1 MDAPGIECLI
11 TRLLIGVEMT
21 ELRILRRMAFCLPVL
36 GALLAGAPVHAT
48 ADVASPAVPV
58 VGSPALASGGGELKV
73 FNRKVFEFRS
83 TFLGVPPDQRAA
95 RAQTNIE
102 ALFAQDGDLLVA
114 VQEIDQGELITIDG
128 KLAFVITPGDVD
140 PLQQVSIG
148 ELATAAG
155 KRLEAVIA
163 ENREGRNF
171 DAIVRALV
179 ASGIATVTLFA
190 LLWISARAHVWAQ
203 KIIIQA
209 MAAKV
214 ESLKVAGA
222 PILDGQ
228 PLYTLM
234 RRLVALFFWLLV
246 VLFIYEW
253 LSFVLSRF
261 PYTRPWGENLDGY
274 LFGVFL
280 NIAQAVVAAV
290 PGLGVALAIFLVAR
304 FCNGLLSGFF
314 ERLAKSDAPVP
325 WLDKETMPTTRKL
338 VAIAVWLFALAMAY
352 PYLPGAQ
359 TEAFKGL
366 SVLVGLMVSLGA
378 SSIIGQGAAGL
389 ILTYSRTIRVGEYV
403 RIGDHEGTVTEMGMF
418 TSRIRTGLGEE
429 LTLPNSMIAG
439 TVTKNYSRAVHGRG
453 YIVDTVVTIGY
464 DTPWRQVEAMLLE
477 AAKRTNGILE
487 TPTPRVFQ
495 TGLADYYPVYRL
507 VCQAIPAQPRPRA
520 EVLNMLHAN
529 IQDVFNEYGV
539 QIMSPNYRGDPD
551 NEKVVPPERWY
562 LAPAKKPDA

>member
-1 MDAPGIECLI
+1 MDATGFE
-11 TRLLIGVEMT
+11 RLMSRFLIGVEMIL
-21 ELRILRRMAFCLPVL
+21 LRVLRRLAVCLPLL
-36 GALLAGAPVHAT
+36 GALVSGTPSLAL
-48 ADVASPAVPV
+48 ADVAAPAVAV
-58 VGSPALASGGGELKV
+58 VGGSTLAGSGGDLKV
-73 FNRKVFEFRS
+73 FNRKIFEFRS
-83 TFLGVPPDQRAA
+83 VFLGVPPEQRAV

-102 ALFAQDGDLLVA
+102 ALLAQNGDFLV
-114 VQEIDQGELITIDG
+114 VVEKIDQGELITIDG
-128 KLAFVITPGDVD
+128 KLAFVVTPGDVD
-140 PLQQVSIG
+140 PLQQADISEV
-148 ELATAAG
+148 AANAG
-155 KRLEAVIA
+155 RRLEKLIA
-163 ENREGRNF
+163 ETREGRSF
-171 DAIVRALV
+171 DAIVRSLV
-179 ASGIATVTLFA
+179 ACGLATVVLCLLFWSF
-190 LLWISARAHVWAQ
+190 LRARVWVQ
-203 KIIIQA
+203 KYIVQA

-214 ESLKVAGA
+214 ESLTVAGA
-222 PILDGQ
+222 TILDGQ

-234 RRLVALFFWLLV
+234 HRVVGLFFWLLI
-246 VLFIYEW
+246 VLSAYEW

-274 LFGVFL
+274 LFGVFVS
-280 NIAQAVVAAV
+280 IAQAIVAAV

-304 FCNGLLSGFF
+304 FCNGLLGGFF

-439 TVTKNYSRAVHGRG
+439 TVTKNYSRAVQGRG

-477 AAKRTNGILE
+477 AAKRTNGILD

-507 VCQAIPAQPRPRA
+507 VGQAIPAQPRPRA

-539 QIMSPNYRGDPD
+539 QIMSPNYRGDP
-551 NEKVVPPERWY
+551 EQAKVVPPDQWY
-562 LAPAKKPDA
+562 LAPAEKPDA

>member
-1 MDAPGIECLI
+1 MI
-11 TRLLIGVEMT
+11 LLRV
-21 ELRILRRMAFCLPVL
+21 LRRLTVCLPLL
-36 GALLAGAPVHAT
+36 GALVSGAPLLAL
-48 ADVASPAVPV
+48 AEGAAPAVAV
-58 VGSPALASGGGELKV
+58 VGSSTLASSGADLKV
-73 FNRKVFEFRS
+73 FNRKIFEFRS
-83 TFLGVPPDQRAA
+83 AFLGVPPNQRAE

-102 ALFAQDGDLLVA
+102 ALLAENGDLLVS
-114 VQEIDQGELITIDG
+114 VQKIDQGELITIDG
-128 KLAFVITPGDVD
+128 KLVFVVTPGDVD
-140 PLQQVSIG
+140 PLQQADIG
-148 ELATAAG
+148 EVAAMAG
-155 KRLEAVIA
+155 KRLEKVIA
-163 ENREGRNF
+163 ETREGRSF
-171 DAIVRALV
+171 DAIVRSLL
-179 ASGIATVTLFA
+179 ASSLATIVLCLLFWA
-190 LLWISARAHVWAQ
+190 FLRARVWVQ
-203 KIIIQA
+203 KYIVQA

-222 PILDGQ
+222 SILDGQ

-234 RRLVALFFWLLV
+234 HRVVGLFFWLLI
-246 VLFIYEW
+246 VLGAYEW

-274 LFGVFL
+274 LFGVFV
-280 NIAQAVVAAV
+280 NIAQAAVAAV

-304 FCNGLLSGFF
+304 FCNGMLSGFF

-429 LTLPNSMIAG
+429 LTLPNSLIAG
-439 TVTKNYSRAVHGRG
+439 AVTKNYSRAVHGRG

-477 AAKRTNGILE
+477 AARRTNGTLE
-487 TPTPRVFQ
+487 TPAPQVFQ

-520 EVLNMLHAN
+520 EVLNMLHAS

-539 QIMSPNYRGDPD
+539 QIMSPNYRGDP
-551 NEKVVPPERWY
+551 EQAKVVPPDQWY